1 MNDAEL
7 EHRLT
12 EVEQRSKSN
21 TKRLD
26 KLEQIQNELKAISV
40 TLLKVGDKVEYLG
53 NSVDTLNK
61 KVAETEEQPKKTL
74 GTIKAA
80 IITAI
85 ITAICSGLISII
97 ISIIFAVAK

>member
-21 TKRLD
+21 TKRID
-26 KLEQIQNELKAISV
+26 KLELIQNELKAIST
-40 TLLKVGDKVEYLG
+40 TLIKVGDKVEYLG

-61 KVAETEEQPKKTL
+61 KVAETEDQPKKTL
-74 GTIKAA
+74 GTIKA
-80 IITAI
+80 AI

-97 ISIIFAVAK
+97 ISIIFAAAK

>member
-26 KLEQIQNELKAISV
+26 KLEQIQNELKAISI

-53 NSVDTLNK
+53 NSVDTLSK

-85 ITAICSGLISII
+85 CSGLVSIA
-97 ISIIFAVAK
+97 ISIIFATVK

>member
-74 GTIKAA
+74 GTIK
-80 IITAI
+80 TAI

>member
-74 GTIKAA
+74 GIIKA
-80 IITAI
+80 AI

>member
-21 TKRLD
+21 MIRLD

-85 ITAICSGLISII
+85 CSGLISII

>member
-26 KLEQIQNELKAISV
+26 KLEQIQDELKAISV

-85 ITAICSGLISII
+85 CSGLISII
-97 ISIIFAVAK
+97 IGIIFAVAK

>member
-21 TKRLD
+21 TKRID
-26 KLEQIQNELKAISV
+26 KLELIQNELKAIST
-40 TLLKVGDKVEYLG
+40 TLIKVGDKVEYLG

-61 KVAETEEQPKKTL
+61 KVAETDEQPKKTL
-74 GTIKAA
+74 GTIKSA
-80 IITAI
+80 IITSI
-85 ITAICSGLISII
+85 ISGLVAIAISV
-97 ISIIFAVAK
+97 IFAATK

>member
-85 ITAICSGLISII
+85 CSGMISII

>member
-85 ITAICSGLISII
+85 CSGLISII

>member
-21 TKRLD
+21 TKRID
-26 KLEQIQNELKAISV
+26 KLELIQNELKAIST
-40 TLLKVGDKVEYLG
+40 TLIKVGDKVEYLG

-85 ITAICSGLISII
+85 CSGLISII
-97 ISIIFAVAK
+97 ISIIFATAK

>member
-21 TKRLD
+21 MKRLD

-85 ITAICSGLISII
+85 CSGLISII
-97 ISIIFAVAK
+97 ISIIFATAK